1 MKQIN
6 KLSALIS
13 YEKPDGRKGLVLLND
28 MKVILQIHKNVIH
41 LKILTKRTSDRHS
54 IFNRLSLSE
63 VA

>member
-6 KLSALIS
+6 KLSALIM
-13 YEKPDGRKGLVLLND
+13 YEKPDGKKRLVLLND
-28 MKVILQIHKNVIH
+28 MKVILQIHKNVTH
-41 LKILTKRTSDRHS
+41 LKILTKHTRDKHS